1 MKNLIRP
8 GKLNK
13 LAILAIL
20 MSAGSAWAHPGHAS
34 GGFAAGLVHP
44 LLGLDHWLAM
54 LGLGLWSCAAAIP
67 RRALATVCIAL
78 AAGAFVPMALPAVEP
93 LLAAS
98 VLVAGLMGLG
108 ATRLPVNLGLAL
120 AGAFSLLHGHAHGQ
134 ETAGFA
140 AASGALCMSMGLM
153 AIGWLAGLRG
163 IGEVQNSVFALWR
176 SSTYIFVKNQ
186 ARILSEYH

>member
-1 MKNLIRP
+1 MKRLIKP

-34 GGFAAGLVHP
+34 EGFADGLVHP

-54 LGLGLWSCAAAIP
+54 LGLGLWSCAAGIP
-67 RRALATVCIAL
+67 RRALATVCMAL
-78 AAGAFVPMALPAVEP
+78 AAGAFVPAALPVVEP
-93 LLAAS
+93 LIAAS

-108 ATRLPVNLGLAL
+108 GTRLPVNLGLAL

-153 AIGWLAGLRG
+153 TIGWLVGRNARLQKVAPALVALAGAGMLG
-163 IGEVQNSVFALWR
+163 FA
-176 SSTYIFVKNQ
+176 
-186 ARILSEYH
+186 